1 VWPLLIRAA
10 TCAESSGGY
19 ASKHGVCS
27 SFSFH
32 FSLPKNRMLY
42 VGTALAWVPPFFN
55 VGKFICTAAMFL
67 CFTPTAAIMCILT
80 AAMFGARK
88 YEWLL
93 TSHSIPV
100 QTISKCDVVC
110 PW

>member
-1 VWPLLIRAA
+1 
-10 TCAESSGGY
+10 
-19 ASKHGVCS
+19 
-27 SFSFH
+27 
-32 FSLPKNRMLY
+32 MLY

-100 QTISKCDVVC
+100 QTISACGLPLVNYTALVILGHSLAKY
-110 PW
+110 